1 MELPLNLMQEIKTL
15 LGDLENS
22 SYGILLVPLFAF
34 CEAILGLGLF
44 VSGIFLVGT
53 CMLIYSAQPDLL
65 PFMLVRGFAG
75 AFSADLIG
83 YGAGYLF
90 AARINR
96 TGILNR
102 YKKARDKFSALVDRS
117 MLLAICAGRLT
128 PFLRSVTPF
137 LAGSFGLKPFR
148 FLVFDLIACSIW
160 VSGLAT
166 ILLLLPV
173 SSD

>member
-1 MELPLNLMQEIKTL
+1 
-15 LGDLENS
+15 
-22 SYGILLVPLFAF
+22 
-34 CEAILGLGLF
+34 
-44 VSGIFLVGT
+44 
-53 CMLIYSAQPDLL
+53 
-65 PFMLVRGFAG
+65 MLVLGFVG

-96 TGILNR
+96 TGILSR

-137 LAGSFGLKPFR
+137 LAGSFGLKPVR